1 MAEVNVEVIKRFR
14 KLPTS
19 VVSDALDRLGIAG
32 ACLGIKPIIPGVKA
46 VGPAYT
52 VRYTPMGVVGGTV
65 GDYIDEVPRGYVVVL
80 DNRGRTDCTVWGGIL
95 SYVAKKRG
103 IEGTVID
110 GVCRDVDDILRLRYP
125 VFSRGFFMRT
135 GKGRVRMDA
144 VNVPVTVGGVL
155 VRPGDM
161 IVADSSGVVV
171 VPRERAEEV
180 LSIAEE
186 VHEAEENIVRAV
198 DEGLSLGEARKKYRY
213 HKLSLKG

>member
-1 MAEVNVEVIKRFR
+1 MAEVNAEVIERFK

-19 VVSDALDRLGIAG
+19 VVSDALDRLGIVG

-52 VRYTPMGVVGGTV
+52 VRYAPMGVVGGTV
-65 GDYIDEVPRGYVVVL
+65 GDYIDEVPKGYVVVL

-95 SYVAKKRG
+95 SYVAKRRG

-110 GVCRDVDDILRLRYP
+110 GVCRDVDEILRLRYP

-144 VNVPVTVGGVL
+144 VNVSVTVGGVL
-155 VRPGDM
+155 VRPGDI

-186 VHEAEENIVRAV
+186 IHEAEENIVKAV
-198 DEGLSLGEARKKYRY
+198 DGGLSLSEARKKYRY
-213 HKLSLKG
+213 HKLSLRG

>member
-1 MAEVNVEVIKRFR
+1 M
-14 KLPTS
+14 
-19 VVSDALDRLGIAG
+19 
-32 ACLGIKPIIPGVKA
+32 
-46 VGPAYT
+46 
-52 VRYTPMGVVGGTV
+52 GGTV
-65 GDYIDEVPRGYVVVL
+65 GDYIDDVPRGYVVVL

-95 SYVAKKRG
+95 SYVAKRRG

-155 VRPGDM
+155 VRPGDV

-186 VHEAEENIVRAV
+186 IHEAEENIVKAV
-198 DEGLSLGEARKKYRY
+198 DGGLSLGEARKKYRY
-213 HKLSLKG
+213 HKLSLRG